1 MSDVFNEDDAALVL
15 ELYETFNGYANC
27 YAQIVNL
34 DNQHCIKKLERM
46 GVVYA
51 FDLFPVGE
59 VMRSTV
65 GEVIKSTVGEVI
77 KSTTDGRYL
86 NINTDHPNVKAII
99 DAMELL

>member
-46 GVVYA
+46 GVVYV
-51 FDLFPVGE
+51 FDLF
-59 VMRSTV
+59 TV
-65 GEVIKSTVGEVI
+65 GAEFSSTMNKWYV
-77 KSTTDGRYL
+77 KL
-86 NINTDHPNVKAII
+86 NQDHPDVKAII
-99 DAMELL
+99 DALELL

>member
-59 VMRSTV
+59 V
-65 GEVIKSTVGEVI
+65 I

>member
-15 ELYETFNGYANC
+15 RLYERFHCYGNC

-46 GVVYA
+46 GVVYV
-51 FDLFPVGE
+51 FDLF
-59 VMRSTV
+59 TV
-65 GEVIKSTVGEVI
+65 GAEFSSTMNKWYFI
-77 KSTTDGRYL
+77 L
-86 NINTDHPNVKAII
+86 NQNHPDVKAII

>member
-1 MSDVFNEDDAALVL
+1 MIDVFDEDDAALVL

-65 GEVIKSTVGEVI
+65 GEVIKST
-77 KSTTDGRYL
+77 TDGRYL